1 MHDLALFYAEPRLYP
16 RGFCVLGLEQ
26 LHGLLVCCEIL
37 LVLFFQR
44 GEPFACSG
52 EVRRF
57 PLELLVVREG
67 LLIAPT
73 RCLCRKFFGFE
84 TAFLFPLGRE
94 RGHNVP
100 QLFFLGLNQGRR
112 SQQLLPPCGK
122 FSVTLAARLYLLAL
136 IEESL
141 RIGNLR
147 SANSLR
153 AGVRVLLRNPRA
165 ELAGEFFRPLLC
177 LLGNVELC
185 LRLAHGLCVDGPVC
199 YRAGLFDG
207 RLVHGRLDR
216 CLVRHRPPGLL
227 LQIRDAPELP
237 VGVCCPVGRH
247 ALHAVINAEAE
258 DVSENCHAVRLVGL
272 QKEAVLVLHDKAGRL
287 ERQAVHA
294 DGVLDDGLRIAVFL
308 RAAVLPALV
317 HILGEI
323 QRRLAALC
331 AGAGH
336 AVQLVAEVKRE
347 LDGAAAGIRV
357 VANPARE
364 VALPGLLEKGVQHSV
379 HKQAGLT
386 CAVLAVDGGK
396 GNAVVA
402 EQLVAV
408 VAVVLDLNLHR
419 HKHAGRGLKASFFHC
434 LRDNRTGQFND
445 ALGVLRALFL
455 FGEVLREVLLR
466 AVVAMELVAVHACR
480 DFLRRDFG
488 DIEHATVIEPF
499 LKDSFVESLVCLVR
513 TGVENADDFSLEAVR
528 YNDPLRAQHC
538 ADIVLVE
545 ADGLELPV
553 GRFDVL
559 TPCLPVVVDVVD
571 VKASRLALVVEVEAC
586 NAAAVEHRT
595 ACLRELLRPVD
606 VAECY
611 EVKAC
616 SFQGVW
622 VDDGLKLCK

>member
-44 GEPFACSG
+44 GEPFARSC
-52 EVRRF
+52 EVCRF
-57 PLELLVVREG
+57 PLELVIVREG

-73 RCLCRKFFGFE
+73 RCLCGKFFGLE
-84 TAFLFPLGRE
+84 TTFLFPLGGE
-94 RGHNVP
+94 RVHNVP

-122 FSVTLAARLYLLAL
+122 FSIAPAASLDLLAL

-272 QKEAVLVLHDKAGRL
+272 QKEAVLVLHDKPSRL

-331 AGAGH
+331 AGTGH
-336 AVQLVAEVKRE
+336 AVQLVSEVECK

-357 VANPARE
+357 VANPASE
-364 VALPGLLEKGVQHSV
+364 VALPGLLKKGVQHGV
-379 HKQAGLT
+379 HEQAGLA
-386 CAVLAVDGGK
+386 CAVFAVDGGK

-408 VAVVLDLNLHR
+408 VAVVLDLNLYR
-419 HKHAGRGLKASFFHC
+419 HKHAGRGLKAAFFHC
-434 LRDNRTGQFND
+434 LRDNRTGQLND

-466 AVVAMELVAVHACR
+466 AVVAVELVAVHACR

-488 DIEHATVIEPF
+488 DVEHAAVIEPF

-559 TPCLPVVVDVVD
+559 APCLPVVVDVVD
-571 VKASRLALVVEVEAC
+571 VKASRLALVVEV
-586 NAAAVEHRT
+586 
-595 ACLRELLRPVD
+595 
-606 VAECY
+606 
-611 EVKAC
+611 
-616 SFQGVW
+616 
-622 VDDGLKLCK
+622 

>member
-44 GEPFACSG
+44 GEPFARSC
-52 EVRRF
+52 EVCRF

-73 RCLCRKFFGFE
+73 RCLCRKFFGLE
-84 TAFLFPLGRE
+84 TTFLFPLGGE

-165 ELAGEFFRPLLC
+165 ELAGELFRPLLR

-185 LRLAHGLCVDGPVC
+185 LRLAHGLCMDGPVC

-207 RLVHGRLDR
+207 RLVHGCLDC
-216 CLVRHRPPGLL
+216 CLVRHRSAGLL
-227 LQIRDAPELP
+227 LQIRDATEFP
-237 VGVCCPVGRH
+237 VGVRCPVGRH
-247 ALHAVINAEAE
+247 TLHAVINAEAE

-272 QKEAVLVLHDKAGRL
+272 QKEAVLVLHDKAGRF
-287 ERQAVHA
+287 ERQTVHT
-294 DGVLDDGLRIAVFL
+294 DGVLDDSLRIAVFL

-331 AGAGH
+331 AGAGN
-336 AVQLVAEVKRE
+336 AVQLVAEVKCK

-357 VANPARE
+357 IANPSRE
-364 VALPGLLEKGVQHSV
+364 VSLSGLLEKGIQHGV
-379 HKQAGLT
+379 HKQAGLA

-396 GNAVVA
+396 GNAIVA

-408 VAVVLDLNLHR
+408 VAVVLDLNLYR
-419 HKHAGRGLKASFFHC
+419 HKHAGRGLKAAFFHC
-434 LRDNRTGQFND
+434 LRDNRAGQLD
-445 ALGVLRALFL
+445 YALGVLRALFL
-455 FGEVLREVLLR
+455 FGEVLGEVLLR
-466 AVVAMELVAVHACR
+466 AVVAMELVAVHTCR

-488 DIEHATVIEPF
+488 DIEHATVIEPL

-611 EVKAC
+611 EVKVC

>member
-1 MHDLALFYAEPRLYP
+1 M
-16 RGFCVLGLEQ
+16 
-26 LHGLLVCCEIL
+26 
-37 LVLFFQR
+37 
-44 GEPFACSG
+44 
-52 EVRRF
+52 
-57 PLELLVVREG
+57 
-67 LLIAPT
+67 
-73 RCLCRKFFGFE
+73 
-84 TAFLFPLGRE
+84 
-94 RGHNVP
+94 
-100 QLFFLGLNQGRR
+100 
-112 SQQLLPPCGK
+112 
-122 FSVTLAARLYLLAL
+122 
-136 IEESL
+136 
-141 RIGNLR
+141 
-147 SANSLR
+147 
-153 AGVRVLLRNPRA
+153 
-165 ELAGEFFRPLLC
+165 
-177 LLGNVELC
+177 
-185 LRLAHGLCVDGPVC
+185 DGPVC

-237 VGVCCPVGRH
+237 VGVRCPVGRH

-272 QKEAVLVLHDKAGRL
+272 QKEAVLVLHDKAGRF
-287 ERQAVHA
+287 ERQTVHT

-408 VAVVLDLNLHR
+408 VAVVLDLNLYR
-419 HKHAGRGLKASFFHC
+419 HKHAGRGLKAAFFHC
-434 LRDNRTGQFND
+434 LRDNRTGQLND

-466 AVVAMELVAVHACR
+466 AVVAVELVAVHTCR

-488 DIEHATVIEPF
+488 DVEHAAVIEPF
-499 LKDSFVESLVCLVR
+499 FEDGFVESLVCLV
-513 TGVENADDFSLEAVR
+513 
-528 YNDPLRAQHC
+528 
-538 ADIVLVE
+538 
-545 ADGLELPV
+545 
-553 GRFDVL
+553 
-559 TPCLPVVVDVVD
+559 
-571 VKASRLALVVEVEAC
+571 
-586 NAAAVEHRT
+586 
-595 ACLRELLRPVD
+595 
-606 VAECY
+606 
-611 EVKAC
+611 
-616 SFQGVW
+616 
-622 VDDGLKLCK
+622 

>member
-1 MHDLALFYAEPRLYP
+1 MCDLVLFYVEPRLYP

-44 GEPFACSG
+44 GEPFARSC
-52 EVRRF
+52 EVCRF
-57 PLELLVVREG
+57 PLELVIVREG

-73 RCLCRKFFGFE
+73 RCLCRKFFGLE

-237 VGVCCPVGRH
+237 VGVCRPVGRH

-258 DVSENCHAVRLVGL
+258 DVAENCHAVRLVGL

-336 AVQLVAEVKRE
+336 AVQLVSEVECK

-408 VAVVLDLNLHR
+408 VAVVLDLNLYR
-419 HKHAGRGLKASFFHC
+419 HKHAGRGLKAAFFHC

-466 AVVAMELVAVHACR
+466 AVVAVELVAVHTCR

-488 DIEHATVIEPF
+488 DVEHAAVIEPF
-499 LKDSFVESLVCLVR
+499 FEDGFVESLVCLV
-513 TGVENADDFSLEAVR
+513 
-528 YNDPLRAQHC
+528 
-538 ADIVLVE
+538 
-545 ADGLELPV
+545 
-553 GRFDVL
+553 
-559 TPCLPVVVDVVD
+559 
-571 VKASRLALVVEVEAC
+571 
-586 NAAAVEHRT
+586 
-595 ACLRELLRPVD
+595 
-606 VAECY
+606 
-611 EVKAC
+611 
-616 SFQGVW
+616 
-622 VDDGLKLCK
+622 